1 MRDATVTVLFFF
13 LLTGFV
19 SAQDDPFLELEA
31 GGGYVVGGGAE
42 DPGPSLGTYD
52 LAVAVWPV
60 RRWGV
65 AYRIVRGPGNDLLK
79 PPIEG
84 GDRLFLGSGRL
95 NYSTVTVR
103 YRRPTPKST
112 FTEIGFGI
120 MKGGQ
125 FADLMY
131 IKALERQVEA
141 ETHFSGFAL
150 EGFVGRRLTRFLRLK
165 SGITYDFN
173 FETGNF
179 QPVVLASFGF

>member
-1 MRDATVTVLFFF
+1 MRDAAVSVLFFF
-13 LLTGFV
+13 LLTGVV
-19 SAQDDPFLELEA
+19 SAQEHPSFELEA
-31 GGGYVVGGGAE
+31 GGGHVVGGGAE
-42 DPGPSLGTYD
+42 NPGPSLGTYD
-52 LAVAVWPV
+52 LAVAIWPM
-60 RRWGV
+60 RSWGV

-84 GDRLFLGSGRL
+84 GDRLFLGSGQL
-95 NYSTVTVR
+95 KYSTVTVR

-112 FTEIGFGI
+112 VTEIGFGI

-150 EGFVGRRLTRFLRLK
+150 EAFVGRRLTPFLRLK
-165 SGITYDFN
+165 GGITYDFN